1 MLGKLSFI
9 CLSKGVGLMNS
20 SKLNRFGMTVFGA
33 SAVVVAVLLGAS
45 VASACNTPVYR
56 YAMYNWRVS
65 PYPIFYLYNGEEP
78 EADKKTNKL
87 IEELSTSETEV
98 ANVVLEKIDVSDA
111 EKLDKLP
118 GWEVIEKAWK
128 SYDDGA
134 VPAHLVMTPWG
145 AKVFA
150 GRLDEKAVNALV
162 ESPARTRL
170 GDLLNEGN
178 AAVMIFLSGADEAEN
193 KRAEKALDELIATS
207 QRGEIPM
214 ASDFSDPA
222 AMGAMPSEEPAEG
235 QDAEGTDPA
244 AKPPGMKV
252 AKLKIDRSDPAEL
265 WFVRTLMTIEPDL
278 QEYAKEPMI
287 FAGYGRGRAMEPYI
301 GKGITPDNLVDVV
314 AFLAGACS
322 CMVKEQNPGADLLVK
337 WDWEATAD
345 MMAADDPTLDPNPYG
360 YQEFSAGAPATD
372 EPSEAM
378 ETQPADP
385 AAEPKTDTIAAADPP
400 TTPNPPA
407 DTTSS
412 AEADGPVGESAN
424 QDEPATTSAEA
435 DAPQPAPQPAADAEP
450 ADNDARES
458 YAQKQTNRL
467 SLAFAAILACL
478 AVVTLVVMLRRA

>member
-1 MLGKLSFI
+1 MDSLELKRFKLTI
-9 CLSKGVGLMNS
+9 VGA
-20 SKLNRFGMTVFGA
+20 F
-33 SAVVVAVLLGAS
+33 AVGVAVLLGGTS
-45 VASACNTPVYR
+45 ASACNTPVYR

-78 EADKKTNKL
+78 EEDKKTNKL
-87 IEELSTSETEV
+87 IEELSTSEAEI

-128 SYDDGA
+128 SYNDGA

-150 GRLDEKAVNALV
+150 GRLDEKAVKALV

-170 GDLLNEGN
+170 GELLNQGN
-178 AAVMIFLSGADEAEN
+178 AAVMIFLSGADETEN
-193 KRAEKALDELIATS
+193 KRAEKALDELIAKS
-207 QRGEIPM
+207 QRNEIPM
-214 ASDFSDPA
+214 ALDFSDPA
-222 AMGAMPSEEPAEG
+222 TMGAVPPDESGDGENAE
-235 QDAEGTDPA
+235 DADPA
-244 AKPPGMKV
+244 AKPPGLRV

-265 WFVRTLMTIEPDL
+265 WFVRALMTLEPDL
-278 QEYAKEPMI
+278 HEYAKEPMI

-345 MMAADDPTLDPNPYG
+345 LMAADDSTLDPTPYG
-360 YQEFSAGAPATD
+360 YQEFSPAAPATD
-372 EPSEAM
+372 ESSQAM
-378 ETQPADP
+378 ETQPA
-385 AAEPKTDTIAAADPP
+385 ARTAEPKTDTLAAADPATAP
-400 TTPNPPA
+400 DPPA

-412 AEADGPVGESAN
+412 PDADGPIGESAN
-424 QDEPATTSAEA
+424 EGEPATTPATGDDGQDMAA
-435 DAPQPAPQPAADAEP
+435 DTPRPEPQPAANAKP
-450 ADNDARES
+450 ADDDVNES
-458 YAQKQTNRL
+458 YAGRQTKRL
-467 SLAFAAILACL
+467 IMAFAAVAACL
-478 AVVTLVVMLRRA
+478 VMVTLVVMLRRA